1 MLPALLILALLFV
14 LLLVCLQLY
23 LLHQHKRALKRE
35 QRALADREEVVT
47 FLNRFANSMVTTG
60 DPAHWLRL
68 VANNVAA
75 AIGARAL
82 LIHTLSDDS
91 CLTLAA
97 KVGELPP
104 VTARHRSSMALTS
117 RLLIELSQPTIELS
131 ASRLGEIALSNRRLL
146 EHAPAF
152 AHADGAQLQDITSC
166 IAVPMAINDITLGII
181 CAVNK
186 PDPAARF
193 TTDDLYLLESLS
205 HQVALGTTLVTMYQE
220 FSEQQRIQ
228 QDLRMAAEIQKSL
241 LPAHP
246 PPGRRLKIQ
255 ALNLPAR
262 EVSGDFYDF
271 ITLDDDTMLVVIADA
286 SGKGVPACLLMA
298 MCRSFLRTNAQR
310 YKNDLEGLLR
320 QLNQNLYADTDE
332 PQFITMAC
340 CLVDK
345 KDNTIE
351 YARAGHTELLIRTLR
366 GDLRIIA
373 PEGPAL
379 GLLPPDM
386 RPQFDTFSFSW
397 LPGSSILL
405 FTDGISEALN
415 PEHEEFGLDR
425 LIAAWQAQ
433 PYDPDEAAKGVLQA
447 VRAFT
452 RGAPQ
457 SDDQTLVVLTRIDPE
472 PSDPDPLN
480 NSVHNLSAPA
490 P

>member
-1 MLPALLILALLFV
+1 MLPVLLCLALLLVV
-14 LLLVCLQLY
+14 LLVALQLY
-23 LLHQHKRALKRE
+23 VLYQHKRALKRE

-68 VANNVAA
+68 VASNVAA

-82 LIHTLSDDS
+82 LIYTLKEETT
-91 CLTLAA
+91 LELAA
-97 KVGELPP
+97 KVGELPA
-104 VTARHRSSMALTS
+104 VTPRHRSSMALTA
-117 RLLIELSQPTIELS
+117 RLLIELAQERVELS
-131 ASRLGEIALSNRRLL
+131 ASRLGEIALSQRRLF
-146 EHAPAF
+146 EHALG
-152 AHADGAQLQDITSC
+152 DGVGQQQDITSC

-193 TTDDLYLLESLS
+193 STDDLYLLESLS

-228 QDLRMAAEIQKSL
+228 QDLRMAADIQKSL
-241 LPAHP
+241 LPEHP
-246 PPGRRLKIQ
+246 PPGRRLKIEAINQ
-255 ALNLPAR
+255 PAR
-262 EVSGDFYDF
+262 QVSGDFYDF
-271 ITLDDDTMLVVIADA
+271 IALDEDTMLVVIADA
-286 SGKGVPACLLMA
+286 SGKGIPACLLMA
-298 MCRSFLRTNAQR
+298 MTRSFVRTNAQR
-310 YKNDLEGLLR
+310 YKHDLEGLLR

-351 YARAGHTELLIRTLR
+351 YARAGHTEMLMRTPR
-366 GDLRIIA
+366 GDFRVVA

-379 GLLPPDM
+379 GLLPPEM
-386 RPQFDTFSFSW
+386 CPQFDTFSFSW
-397 LPGSSILL
+397 LPGASILL

-415 PEHEEFGLDR
+415 PEKEEFGLDR
-425 LIAAWQAQ
+425 LITTWREQ
-433 PYDPDEAAKGVLQA
+433 PFDPTIAAKGVIQA
-447 VRAFT
+447 VRSFT

-457 SDDQTLVVLTRIDPE
+457 SDDQTLVVLTRTDPE
-472 PSDPDPLN
+472 ASEPPAPPPLS
-480 NSVHNLSAPA
+480 NSVHNLSATSA
-490 P
+490 